1 MPGSGGDG
9 RRGAKEFAEL
19 LIVVG
24 HAAVADEDA
33 LDERWAD
40 ALARGEDVAVEVP
53 GVGHALEGGRH
64 RGVRRVGERAGRVDV
79 ETGVRARD
87 ARVVL
92 GVAGAQNRGRGG
104 IVVRRAAKAVG
115 GGAGAPSTPA

>member
-1 MPGSGGDG
+1 MRKGCPGSDAVVPGVRED
-9 RRGAKEFAEL
+9 AEL

-79 ETGVRARD
+79 ETGYARATHASYSASPGLRTAD
-87 ARVVL
+87 AE
-92 GVAGAQNRGRGG
+92 ASSCAAP
-104 IVVRRAAKAVG
+104 RRR
-115 GGAGAPSTPA
+115 